1 MDNNQQDIMISLK
14 SLQGKITPEFMDYC
28 DMKGVDLVKWY
39 RWQLHILWEKRNL
52 HRKTENRTKGN
63 RNVQSNLRVK
73 QSGV

>member
-1 MDNNQQDIMISLK
+1 MDNNQQDIMSSLK

-52 HRKTENRTKGN
+52 HRETERKAKTNTD
-63 RNVQSNLRVK
+63 VQDNLRVE
-73 QSGV
+73 QQRV